1 MRMLFLAVFVS
12 LVGCGTSPTGE
23 EGESGT
29 RYQISET
36 AKEVRQGVELII
48 RFDDAKTAFVGTV
61 KNTTSSD
68 VEQVRVEV
76 HLSNGTELGPTP
88 RVELKAGETKDVL
101 LEARGQSFTWY
112 SVHVELGSGD
122 HGSEGGD

>member
-88 RVELKAGETKDVL
+88 RVELKAGETKGCSSGSQGTVL
-101 LEARGQSFTWY
+101 
-112 SVHVELGSGD
+112 HVV
-122 HGSEGGD
+122 

>member
-1 MRMLFLAVFVS
+1 MRMLFLAVFV
-12 LVGCGTSPTGE
+12 LLAGCGASPTGE

-48 RFDDAKTAFVGTV
+48 RFDSAKTAFTGTV
-61 KNTTSSD
+61 KNTTSSA
-68 VEQVRVEV
+68 VGQVRVEV
-76 HLSNGTELGPTP
+76 HLSNGVELGPTP
-88 RVELKAGETKDVL
+88 RVELKAGETTNVL
-101 LEARGQSFTWY
+101 LDARGQSFTWY

>member
-12 LVGCGTSPTGE
+12 LVVCGTSPTGE

-48 RFDDAKTAFVGTV
+48 RFDNARTAFAGTV
-61 KNTTSSD
+61 KNTTSSA

-76 HLSNGTELGPTP
+76 HLSNGTELGPYSP
-88 RVELKAGETKDVL
+88 GRVEGWRDEGCSSRSPGTVL
-101 LEARGQSFTWY
+101 HL
-112 SVHVELGSGD
+112 V
-122 HGSEGGD
+122 